1 MARKPTGRPV
11 GRPKGTRTATVELET
26 LSFKA
31 PKEFVEQVKHYA
43 RERRF
48 PVSELVRDG
57 LEWRIGEGDPLNLR
71 FGGVTGGETAHEGS
85 TRNTDM
91 ARAESLH
98 GVLSALVGEVRQLH
112 SAVQALEQRLGR
124 AEGGE
129 PSGNIGITT
138 RGGGTAVK
146 AGRQRNA
153 PGQAPGEKTTRAW
166 RERAFVFDPAKHT
179 WGELCYKGHDREGG
193 QSIREQ
199 ASNECVDCRWERSTA
214 YKERK
219 RAVKRQG

>member
-1 MARKPTGRPV
+1 
-11 GRPKGTRTATVELET
+11 VELET

-31 PKEFVEQVKHYA
+31 PKELVERVKRYA
-43 RERRF
+43 KQCLR

-57 LEWRIGEGDPLNLR
+57 LEWRIGEGDPLNIR
-71 FGGVTGGETAHEGS
+71 RGVVAGGETAYDGN
-85 TRNTDM
+85 TGNTDM
-91 ARAESLH
+91 AGVRAESLH
-98 GVLSALVGEVRQLH
+98 GVLSALVAEVRQLH
-112 SAVQALEQRLGR
+112 SSVQALEQRLGR

-153 PGQAPGEKTTRAW
+153 TGQAPGEKTTQAW